1 MQTHQSLA
9 KMTKIEKV
17 AQQLDDEVTDMW
29 SEGKISG
36 EEAVAVRH
44 FIEKFKTLLTPTT
57 K

>member
-1 MQTHQSLA
+1 
-9 KMTKIEKV
+9 MTKIEKV

-36 EEAVAVRH
+36 EEAVAARH